1 MLGDPQYKEGNDRFK
16 RVLLK
21 PLPNK
26 KCGKFCRF
34 SLFDS
39 VYNAFKAAVSK
50 PGITISVFKVS

>member
-39 VYNAFKAAVSK
+39 VYNAFLE
-50 PGITISVFKVS
+50 ITLTVPLSR